1 MHEKIDFPG
10 LSPVKVKVREMPY
23 FTYPWHFHDEYE
35 ILYVIDGFGTRFIA
49 DNIEQ
54 FHSGDLVLIGN
65 NVPHFWR
72 SDEIYMNGDG
82 KLKVK
87 YIVIQFPSDFLNEEI
102 KNYPEYHLIG
112 ELLNKSTRGIKF
124 SKLFSDKAAGKIKK
138 ITKKTGFERIV
149 LLQELLQSLAKS
161 TDYKLLAGELYKAE
175 LHDFT
180 SDRLAKV
187 MLFLNTNYQNK
198 IELDKVAEI
207 ANLHPSAFCRYFKGK
222 TGKSL
227 SEYVNDM
234 RIGYAC
240 RLIIDGNMSISQIGF
255 ESGFNNIS
263 NFNRIFKKNTGFTPS
278 DYFKEFHKVEYIS
291 KLQFIE

>member
-1 MHEKIDFPG
+1 MKLMHEKIDFPG

-35 ILYVIDGFGTRFIA
+35 ILYVVDGFGTRFIA

-54 FHSGDLVLIGN
+54 FHSGDLVLIGS

-72 SDEIYMNGDG
+72 SDDVYMNSDG

-87 YIVIQFPSDFLNEEI
+87 YVVIQFSSDFLKKEI

-112 ELLNKSTRGIKF
+112 ELLERSTRGIKF
-124 SKLFSDKAAGKIKK
+124 DSGFNEKIASNIKK
-138 ITKKTGFERIV
+138 IAKKTGLERI
-149 LLQELLQSLAKS
+149 LILQELLQLMAKAAGFR
-161 TDYKLLAGELYKAE
+161 LMAGEFYKAE

-180 SDRLAKV
+180 KDRLTKV
-187 MLFLNTNYQNK
+187 MLFLNTNYQRK

-240 RLIIDGNMSISQIGF
+240 RLIIEGKMSISQIGF

-263 NFNRIFKKNTGFTPS
+263 NFNRTFKKNTGFTPS
-278 DYFKEFHKVEYIS
+278 DYYQEFHRV
-291 KLQFIE
+291 

>member
-1 MHEKIDFPG
+1 MKLMHEKIDFPG

-23 FTYPWHFHDEYE
+23 FTYPWHFHDEFE

-49 DNIEQ
+49 DNIEPFQ
-54 FHSGDLVLIGN
+54 SGDLVLIGS

-72 SDEIYMNGDG
+72 SDDVYMKSEG
-82 KLKVK
+82 KLNVK
-87 YIVIQFPSDFLNEEI
+87 YIVIQFPSDFLKEEI

-112 ELLNKSTRGIKF
+112 DLLNKSARGLKF
-124 SKLFSDKAAGKIKK
+124 SQEFSNQAAGKIKK
-138 ITKKTGFERIV
+138 IAKNTGFKRIV
-149 LLQELLQSLAKS
+149 LLQELLQNLAKS
-161 TDYKLLAGELYKAE
+161 TDFKLLAGEFYKAE

-180 SDRLAKV
+180 SDRLTKV
-187 MLFLNTNYQNK
+187 MLFLNTNYQKK
-198 IELDKVAEI
+198 IELDKVADI

-240 RLIIDGNMSISQIGF
+240 RLIIEGKMSISQIGF

-263 NFNRIFKKNTGFTPS
+263 NFNRTFKKNTGFTPS
-278 DYFKEFHKVEYIS
+278 DYYQEFNHH
-291 KLQFIE
+291 

>member
-1 MHEKIDFPG
+1 MKLMHEQIDFPG

-35 ILYVIDGFGTRFIA
+35 ILYVLDGFGTRFIA
-49 DNIEQ
+49 DNIESFQ
-54 FHSGDLVLIGN
+54 SGDLVLIGN

-72 SDEIYMNGDG
+72 SDDIYMNSNG
-82 KLKVK
+82 KLNVK
-87 YIVIQFPSDFLNEEI
+87 YIVIQFPSDFLKEEI

-112 ELLNKSTRGIKF
+112 ELLNRSTRGIKF
-124 SKLFSDKAAGKIKK
+124 STQLSKKVSGKIKK
-138 ITKKTGFERIV
+138 IAKKTGFERIL
-149 LLQELLQSLAKS
+149 LLQELLHILAK
-161 TDYKLLAGELYKAE
+161 TPDFKLLAGEFYKAE

-187 MLFLNTNYQNK
+187 MLFLNANYQQK
-198 IELDKVAEI
+198 IELEKAAEI

-240 RLIIDGNMSISQIGF
+240 RLIIDGKMSISQIGF
-255 ESGFNNIS
+255 ESGFNNLS
-263 NFNRIFKKNTGFTPS
+263 NFNRTFKKHTGFTPS
-278 DYFKEFHKVEYIS
+278 NYFQEFNRG
-291 KLQFIE
+291 